1 MISTSFTHLAAR
13 FLCVFAA
20 VFLLSAAAQANPK
33 YASIIMDYQ
42 TGKVLHSSSADAQR
56 YPASLTKMMT
66 LYMVFEQ
73 LDKGNMTLDQPL
85 TVSPRAAGMPP
96 SKLGLRAGETIR
108 LKDAIGVLVT
118 RSAND
123 VAVVIAES
131 ISGTEW
137 DFAQQMTRKAQQLGL
152 RNTTFRNASGLPD
165 RGQITTA
172 RDMAYLSKALLDHF
186 PHHYKYFSTQ
196 QYSYRGQTIN
206 STNKLLK
213 RYDGVDGIK
222 TGYINASGFN
232 LAASAVRNGRRI
244 IAVVFGGRTSRTR
257 DDHMVTLLN
266 RGFDK
271 AKQLRVANQIT
282 PTGPAAP
289 KPIQLASAV
298 ASTQAADRDNKSTSS
313 GLSLISKAEASTGD
327 ATYAE
332 GDASTSGIWAIQV
345 GAFRS
350 SQSAQDMAGKAAERI
365 RGLSLEHVAV
375 SSTQG
380 TKGALYR
387 ARLIGL
393 AENQAKGACKSL
405 SSEGMDCL
413 VVNPSGG

>member
-1 MISTSFTHLAAR
+1 MISKSFSFMVAR

-42 TGKVLHSSSADAQR
+42 TGKVLHASSADAQR

-66 LYMVFEQ
+66 LFMVFEQ
-73 LDKGNMTLDQPL
+73 LDKGKMTLDQPL
-85 TVSPRAAGMPP
+85 PVSPRAAGMPP
-96 SKLGLRAGETIR
+96 SKLGLHAGETIL
-108 LKDAIGVLVT
+108 LKEAIGVLVT

-131 ISGTEW
+131 IAGTEW
-137 DFAQQMTRKAQQLGL
+137 DFAQLMTRKARQLGL
-152 RNTTFRNASGLPD
+152 QNTTFRNASGLPD
-165 RGQITTA
+165 RGQVTTA

-186 PHHYKYFSTQ
+186 PHHYKYFSTERF
-196 QYSYRGQTIN
+196 SYRGQTIN
-206 STNKLLK
+206 STNKLLS

-244 IAVVFGGRTSRTR
+244 IAVVFGGRTSRSR
-257 DDHMVTLLN
+257 NDHMVTLLN
-266 RGFDK
+266 RGFEK
-271 AKQLRVANQIT
+271 AKQLRVANSIT
-282 PTGPAAP
+282 PAGPAAP
-289 KPIQLASAV
+289 KPIQLASAA
-298 ASTQAADRDNKSTSS
+298 ASRSSSDREDQGASS
-313 GLSLISKAEASTGD
+313 GISLISKAEASTGD

-345 GAFRS
+345 GAYS
-350 SQSAQDMAGKAAERI
+350 NSQSAQSMAGQAAEQVS
-365 RGLSLEHVAV
+365 GLSLEHVAV

-380 TKGALYR
+380 SNGSLYR

-393 AENQAKGACKSL
+393 GENQAKGACKTL